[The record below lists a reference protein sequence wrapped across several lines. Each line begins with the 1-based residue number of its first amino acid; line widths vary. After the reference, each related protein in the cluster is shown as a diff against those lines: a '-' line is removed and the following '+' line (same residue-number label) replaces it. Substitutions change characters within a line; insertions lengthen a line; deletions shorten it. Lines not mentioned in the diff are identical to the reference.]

1 MIFIPLAIKELWRT
15 AASTELGS
23 TTTHYLHHACYHA
36 DYWML
41 PCNQTRQDSGYRSS
55 RQEGITQDSFSVLK
69 TGSIRNGTVAVS
81 GVTGYEL
88 TTGTTKKKEM
98 MMETSMVRKTSIKG
112 ITLHLHDVQ
121 TWPILLK
128 LEIFKHV
135 KNYKISP
142 DETSM
147 LN

>member
-1 MIFIPLAIKELWRT
+1 
-15 AASTELGS
+15 
-23 TTTHYLHHACYHA
+23 
-36 DYWML
+36 ML
-41 PCNQTRQDSGYRSS
+41 PCNQTGQDSGYRSS

-98 MMETSMVRKTSIKG
+98 METSMVRKTSIKG

-121 TWPILLK
+121 RWPILWK

-142 DETSM
+142 EETSM